1 MNGVKK
7 VFIFCLISITMLIN
21 CPSKVIA
28 SQMETDVGIEFTG
41 NDQVIRQPV
50 TSNSRERTKLPQTGQ
65 TQDFSL
71 FISGI
76 LLATSGYYLYWLRK
90 ERSS

>member
-7 VFIFCLISITMLIN
+7 VFIFCLISITILIN

-65 TQDFSL
+65 AQDFSL